1 MLPYILPPK
10 QYDFVHSWKH
20 RSRRDNELDQRKPG
34 SKNFSA
40 AKEIKRQ
47 FPEETV
53 QEIIPESIMRMPVT
67 RPKGVLGIKGNM
79 EKRPTEGRELLRY
92 KQSLNLLFQLLL
104 GNTSANYLRL
114 YDQGII
120 DDTFGFE
127 VSLDRSFTLLIFLE
141 MQNTLKRCFKR
152 LKKFY

>member
-53 QEIIPESIMRMPVT
+53 QEIIPESIMRMPLRDQKVFWVSKEYGET
-67 RPKGVLGIKGNM
+67 SDGRSGVATI
-79 EKRPTEGRELLRY
+79 
-92 KQSLNLLFQLLL
+92 
-104 GNTSANYLRL
+104 
-114 YDQGII
+114 
-120 DDTFGFE
+120 
-127 VSLDRSFTLLIFLE
+127 
-141 MQNTLKRCFKR
+141 
-152 LKKFY
+152 